1 MNIQPL
7 MYVHVSNVLLT
18 KFSYFDILEENFD
31 KSFVFS
37 FPSLCIFTHET
48 AYLYFFLYVSI
59 RVD

>member
-37 FPSLCIFTHET
+37 FPSLNM
-48 AYLYFFLYVSI
+48 YFHPLNRLLILSCQFV
-59 RVD
+59 